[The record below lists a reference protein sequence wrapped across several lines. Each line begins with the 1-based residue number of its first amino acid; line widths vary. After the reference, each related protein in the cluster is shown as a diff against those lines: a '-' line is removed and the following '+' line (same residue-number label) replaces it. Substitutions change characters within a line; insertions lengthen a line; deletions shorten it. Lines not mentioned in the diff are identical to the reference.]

1 MAVSCEQAITLPPQP
16 ARPDVSV
23 ETSGPEM
30 KDANATTQPAVSRL
44 LRGSRAYPRL
54 LRAINDPPALLYVRG
69 ELPDAHGIAVVGSRE
84 CTMYGRRIAYR
95 LAVDIVRCGFVVVSG
110 LARGIDAAAHR
121 GALDGGGR
129 TVAVLPTGIDR
140 VYPPRHENLARRI
153 ARAGAL
159 VTEFEPGAQVFRGC
173 FHQRNRIIAGLTAAT
188 VVVEAAHKSGA
199 KITAK
204 FALDYNREVMA
215 VPGPVGSPTSDGAN
229 SLLAEGAAVCTG
241 IDSLLRQ
248 LPDNVRAQ
256 ATPRLRAARKLDVA
270 AVEGLGDAAQA
281 VLAAIPVHASCG
293 VDELVAAT
301 SLPVGELLAA
311 LTDIEVRGL
320 IRSVGSQ
327 RYERV

>member
-1 MAVSCEQAITLPPQP
+1 
-16 ARPDVSV
+16 
-23 ETSGPEM
+23 M

>member
-1 MAVSCEQAITLPPQP
+1 MN
-16 ARPDVSV
+16 
-23 ETSGPEM
+23 
-30 KDANATTQPAVSRL
+30 DANPTTPPAVSRL
-44 LRGSRAYPRL
+44 FRGSPGYPRL
-54 LRAINDPPALLYVRG
+54 LRAIDDPPARLYVRG
-69 ELPDAHGIAVVGSRE
+69 EVPEAHGIAVVGSRE
-84 CTMYGRRIAYR
+84 CTMYGRRMAYR

-121 GALDGGGR
+121 GALDGGGC
-129 TVAVLPTGIDR
+129 TIAVLPTGIDR
-140 VYPPRHENLARRI
+140 VYPPRHERLARRI
-153 ARAGAL
+153 ARSGAV
-159 VTEFEPGAQVFRGC
+159 VTEFEPGTRVFRGC
-173 FHQRNRIIAGLTAAT
+173 FHQRNRIIAGLAAVT

-215 VPGPVGSPTSDGAN
+215 VPGPVGSPTSAGAN

-241 IDSLLRQ
+241 IDSLLWQ
-248 LPDNVRAQ
+248 LPDDIRAQ
-256 ATPRLRAARKLDVA
+256 ATPRLRAARTLDAA
-270 AVEGLGDAAQA
+270 AVEGLSEAARA
-281 VLAAIPVHASCG
+281 VLAAIPAHTSCG

-301 SLPVGELLAA
+301 SISVGELLAA